1 MVYNQVWRKVMESL
15 IYIWDKVF
23 RSVLSK
29 FRGRQLL
36 QNLLSPFLHTLSHMH
51 QYVIL
56 RIFIRVISRL
66 LFILCT
72 SFSVH
77 VVIDLIATTMQNTL
91 MKGFFSLTVLI
102 K

>member
-1 MVYNQVWRKVMESL
+1 MESL

-23 RSVLSK
+23 RSALSNL
-29 FRGRQLL
+29 RGRQLL
-36 QNLLSPFLHTLSHMH
+36 KNVLSPFLHTLFHMH

-77 VVIDLIATTMQNTL
+77 VVIDLIAATMQNTL
-91 MKGFFSLTVLI
+91 MKGFFSLIVLI